1 MASLPI
7 RALAERLWRGKARA
21 VKLAILETG
30 RPPGDL
36 ASRFGDYP
44 TMFEQLLGDR
54 FEFESYD
61 VAAGRLPTDA
71 HQVYLIT
78 GSPAGVYEPVPWIA
92 PLCEFIRSAKDSR
105 MVGICFG
112 HQVMA
117 EALGG
122 HVERS
127 TKGWG
132 AGLHRYELMDWQPW
146 MDGDGTIDVP
156 ASHQD
161 QVVLP
166 PPNTVI
172 TAQSSFTPFAGL
184 AWTDRPAISFQF
196 HPEFSPAF
204 AKALIEQRYDIV
216 PDPDAAIASLDA
228 PNDNERVGEWI
239 RRFLTFQS
247 GRRN

>member
-1 MASLPI
+1 
-7 RALAERLWRGKARA
+7 

-36 ASRFGDYP
+36 AERFGDYP
-44 TMFEQLLGDR
+44 AMFAGLLGRD
-54 FEFESYD
+54 FETEAFD
-61 VAAGRLPTDA
+61 VRAGRFPSGGHDA
-71 HQVYLIT
+71 VLIT
-78 GSPAGVYEPVPWIA
+78 GSPAGVYDPLPWIA

-112 HQVMA
+112 HQIMA

-122 HVERS
+122 HVEKS
-127 TKGWG
+127 DKGWG
-132 AGLHRYELMDWQPW
+132 AGLQRYELMDWQPW
-146 MDGDGTIDVP
+146 MDGDETIDVP

-161 QVVLP
+161 QVVRP
-166 PPNTVI
+166 PPNTEI
-172 TAQSSFTPFAGL
+172 TAQSAFTPFAGL

-216 PDPDAAIASLDA
+216 PDPGAVIASLDA

-239 RRFLTFQS
+239 RRFLSFKS
-247 GRRN
+247 GRSEIE